1 MTFCTHRRSGVLTGL
16 LWPSD
21 TAMAGC
27 GGDAVE
33 LVVRLIVADF
43 QPDSVTVA
51 PGSTTT
57 HWLDVTADNDGLES
71 LFGQRGVRVRLDPD
85 HALDVG
91 VTAVPYDEDRV
102 DAAIDAASGSTVR
115 AAPALEGHIE
125 ILRSPML
132 VLGSPGRPGRP
143 APQPSPPVLR
153 SAGPAGPTSPGRD
166 LDAVSRGEDGN

>member
-1 MTFCTHRRSGVLTGL
+1 MTFCTHRRSGILTGL
-16 LWPSD
+16 LVALGM

-125 ILRSPML
+125 ILRSPMPFLARL
-132 VLGSPGRPGRP
+132 VDL
-143 APQPSPPVLR
+143 AAR
-153 SAGPAGPTSPGRD
+153 SAAIATGTSECWPRGPD
-166 LDAVSRGEDGN
+166 LARS